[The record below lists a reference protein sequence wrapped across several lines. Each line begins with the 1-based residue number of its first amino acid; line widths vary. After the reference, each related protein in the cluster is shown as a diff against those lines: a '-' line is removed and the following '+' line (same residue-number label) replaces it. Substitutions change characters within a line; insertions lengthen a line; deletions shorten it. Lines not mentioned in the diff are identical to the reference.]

1 MALHSFDLASETKN
15 QGGTALC
22 YLFGKAFTLAW
33 SEFSNFL
40 VMCTPWCGANWWFE
54 KLTRDMLCT
63 RTLERSRL
71 WKHRKCLR
79 WGTACLL
86 WHWPSIITEGVA
98 WDTTTKDT
106 HTLRTF
112 VVVYEK
118 IFGAPS
124 TAYTE
129 ELHRWFTRGLS
140 TRSACVTFPARDAR
154 SFREFVTDLQAV
166 LGSDFTIAWSTVF
179 VLRCETRQV
188 CQTYGILGV
197 QKMAHAVHRGK
208 QDIRR
213 RLQASLKQ
221 GKSKLQASCQRKLV
235 TLLHCPR

>member
-106 HTLRTF
+106 HC
-112 VVVYEK
+112 E
-118 IFGAPS
+118 PS
-124 TAYTE
+124 W
-129 ELHRWFTRGLS
+129 LCMR
-140 TRSACVTFPARDAR
+140 RSSGPLPPPTQK
-154 SFREFVTDLQAV
+154 SFIV
-166 LGSDFTIAWSTVF
+166 GSHGD
-179 VLRCETRQV
+179 
-188 CQTYGILGV
+188 
-197 QKMAHAVHRGK
+197 
-208 QDIRR
+208 
-213 RLQASLKQ
+213 
-221 GKSKLQASCQRKLV
+221 
-235 TLLHCPR
+235 